1 MKSEKGLVAA
11 LFALSFLVANGADGT
26 WFARSGVGTG
36 GTNWAEWSDQGN
48 WEGET
53 VASGSDAT
61 ATLTPAAGK
70 YIQLPSSLSLKNIVQ
85 ATEASPVVLVGDG
98 TCSFSPYAMNDGPK
112 NCYLY
117 SPLNFGGLKTTE
129 NYAGFMGGCQ
139 FCGPV
144 VSRTSGGDPRFSG
157 TVSFRYDLYATE
169 AGEEREFNT
178 FPCNI
183 SMDIGRLRFIAPH
196 GSSVALSSH
205 WVQTAGSPFLKLA
218 DGETAH
224 VLSAGTTV
232 TGDGV
237 PEGAFLKRVFPDGS
251 IELSAAPTTSSA
263 ANTLIFAA
271 FNAKTYAK
279 LPNRIG
285 YYNGPGQRIIV
296 AQKYREEDDFTV
308 RIPYFQIR
316 FAGDANNQRYYRFK
330 TEDGFLPGK
339 VEFGYVHAN
348 YNPVV
353 YLEDCHLEI
362 YQNTE
367 TSGNVAIRMDSTEH
381 TARLTVTNG
390 LTRTFGRLV
399 YLAGTLVKDG
409 GGTLAM
415 SVTNNTA
422 VKIPGSIIVKEG
434 TFAPSFMDAGTNVIG
449 SLTVKSGARFVI
461 PEGVV
466 LKPTSLSV
474 EEGAIFGGGGRLVC
488 SGLSDADLLGLV
500 LEDGV
505 SIDDGRSGG
514 EFAIEVLRG
523 RYSAAAQDGDSVWLF
538 DTNALLRVRGSGVFD
553 VLAVGG
559 GGGGGAKAGGGG
571 GGGGVVYTQRVSVA
585 GGVYALSVGLGG
597 KGAPN
602 KSTANTSGGNSGVF
616 GIVAYGGGAGGTF
629 GGRGS
634 ATSYLGVD
642 GGSGGGGGIQYPHTS
657 NAKGAGGAGI
667 PGQGY
672 DGGKGFNTNWVG
684 SAHFYSS
691 GGGGGGAG
699 APGTAAGTA
708 LDSSNTLRPVG
719 GVGGDGVLCEIYGS
733 KYYGGGGGGGTT
745 SKVGDL
751 STNFCGGLG
760 GGGNGAWARGG
771 NDQRGEDGVDGLGG
785 GGGGGSNNGAD
796 NAGGAGGDGG
806 RGVVILRWHQPEV
819 AENDVP
825 ESPIATG
832 GDIHRRG
839 GYAIHKFSADGSFAL
854 SEPTLVDVLLVGGGG
869 GGGSRSGGGGA
880 GGGVVVV
887 SNVYLLSGSYDVT
900 VGQGGAGASGAAY
913 EGTNGLDSV
922 FSFGGAYDLCAFGG
936 GGGGSSSAGR
946 SGGSGGG
953 GSAPYTTRSTLTLSG
968 GAGTAG
974 QGFAGGTGV
983 HAYTGSTTK
992 DWPTAQGGG
1001 GGGAGAPGGDG
1012 DADSR
1017 TPGNGGD
1024 GILCDFSGA
1033 AVYYGGGGGGGS
1045 AAYAYAATEFY
1056 TAAGGLG
1063 GGGRGGSAVTPYPS
1077 TSAGENG
1084 VDGLGGG
1091 GGGSGGACDGASTGG
1106 NGGRGVVIIRY
1117 RIRKQGMILIV
1128 E

>member
-1 MKSEKGLVAA
+1 MKSEKGLVAV

-26 WFARSGVGTG
+26 WAARSGVGTG
-36 GTNWAEWSDQGN
+36 GTNWALWSDTEN
-48 WEGET
+48 WDGGT

-70 YIQLPSSLSLKNIVQ
+70 YIQLPSSLSLKDIVQ
-85 ATEASPVVLVGDG
+85 GTVASPVVLVGDG
-98 TCSFSPYAMNDGPK
+98 TYDFNPYATGAGPK

-117 SPLNFGGLKTTE
+117 CPFDFSIMKPSD
-129 NYAGFMGGCQ
+129 NYAGFMSGCQ

-144 VSRTSGGDPRFSG
+144 GAKKSGPDPRFSG

-183 SMDIGRLRFIAPH
+183 SMDVGRLRFIAPH
-196 GSSVALSSH
+196 GSSVALSSR

-251 IELSAAPTTSSA
+251 IELSAAPTTSAA
-263 ANTLIFAA
+263 ANTLTFAA

-279 LPNRIG
+279 LPSDKRIA
-285 YYNGPGQRIIV
+285 YYNGTGQRVICV
-296 AQKYREEDDFTV
+296 QKYRDEDDFTV
-308 RIPYFQIR
+308 RIPYFQILY
-316 FAGDANNQRYYRFK
+316 AGAANNQRYYRFS
-330 TEDGFLPGK
+330 TEEGFLPGK

-367 TSGNVAIRMDSTEH
+367 TSGNVAIRMDGTER

-434 TFAPSFMDAGTNVIG
+434 TFAPSFMDAGTNVIA

-474 EEGAIFGGGGRLVC
+474 EEGAIFGGAGRLVC
-488 SGLSDADLLGLV
+488 PGLSVEDILGLV

-505 SIDDGRSGG
+505 SLDDGRSGSD
-514 EFAIEVLRG
+514 FSIEVLRG
-523 RYSAAAQDGDSVWLF
+523 APSPAEQDGDSVWLF
-538 DTNALLRVRGSGVFD
+538 DTNALLRVNGTGVFD
-553 VLAVGG
+553 ILAVGG
-559 GGGGGAKAGGGG
+559 GGGGGAKNGGGG
-571 GGGGVVYTQRVSVA
+571 GGGGVIYTQQMVIASGVYPVSVGM
-585 GGVYALSVGLGG
+585 GGM
-597 KGAPN
+597 GAPD
-602 KSTANTSGGNSGVF
+602 KRTDNTSGGNSGVF
-616 GIVAYGGGAGGTF
+616 GLLAYGGGAGGTYSRKRNIP
-629 GGRGS
+629 GGYTGEPFS
-634 ATSYLGVD
+634 
-642 GGSGGGGGIQYPHTS
+642 GGSGGGGGAWYPGTVGTTPG
-657 NAKGAGGAGI
+657 ADGVEGQGFAGGSS
-667 PGQGY
+667 
-672 DGGKGFNTNWVG
+672 TNG
-684 SAHFYSS
+684 ASHFWCA

-699 APGTAAGTA
+699 APGGYAW
-708 LDSSNTLRPVG
+708 SNGSYLYG
-719 GVGGDGVLCEIYGS
+719 GNGGDGVHCEIYGS
-733 KYYGGGGGGGTT
+733 KYYGGGGGGGVT
-745 SKVGDL
+745 SKTAATGE
-751 STNFCGGLG
+751 NFCGGTG
-760 GGGNGAWARGG
+760 GGGHGGVTAGDAVKSGENG
-771 NDQRGEDGVDGLGG
+771 EDGLGG
-785 GGGGGSNNGAD
+785 GGGGGSGYLGD
-796 NAGGAGGDGG
+796 SEGGAGGNGG
-806 RGVVILRWHQPEV
+806 RGVVILRWRQPEV

-854 SEPTLVDVLLVGGGG
+854 SEPTLVDILLVGGGG
-869 GGGSRSGGGGA
+869 GGGSRSGGGGG
-880 GGGVVVV
+880 GGGVLIV
-887 SNVYLLSGSYDVT
+887 SNAYLLAGSYSVT
-900 VGQGGAGASGAAY
+900 VGMGGAGASGAGYKGAS
-913 EGTNGLDSV
+913 GTDSV
-922 FSFGGAYDLCAFGG
+922 VSFGSELYDLRAYGG
-936 GGGGSSSAGR
+936 GGGGSS
-946 SGGSGGG
+946 GGGLTGASGGG
-953 GSAPYTTRSTLTLSG
+953 GGAPYTTQNYLFEKG
-968 GAGTAG
+968 GAGTPG
-974 QGFAGGTGV
+974 QGFAGGIGI
-983 HAYTGSTTK
+983 HGYTGNVNT

-1012 DADSR
+1012 NADSK
-1017 TPGNGGD
+1017 TPGNGGN
-1024 GILCDFSGA
+1024 GMLCDFSGSP
-1033 AVYYGGGGGGGS
+1033 VWYGGGGGGGS

-1056 TAAGGLG
+1056 IASGGIG
-1063 GGGRGGSAVTPYPS
+1063 GGGRGGAAITPYPS

-1091 GGGSGGACDGASTGG
+1091 GGGSGGACDGANAGGRGG
-1106 NGGRGVVIIRY
+1106 NGVVIIRY
-1117 RIRKQGMILIV
+1117 RIRKPGFMLIV
-1128 E
+1128 Q